1 MDSMNRGGGD
11 GFIVHGS
18 QGRGGRGAS
27 VERRINYWH
36 GMSWFIHR
44 WGHHCMGLLT
54 YVLVDRGWLGYIRTG
69 LRMMD
74 TVMDWLTCVFCWGWM
89 VIPSLDSRVT
99 ISMSSVMRSRR
110 GTVVAMMGGGVV
122 VAVLGVVDSGLY
134 GGGMA
139 SLYHLVADLQSQRR
153 GQVRSQHTQEEEV
166 HTD

>member
-1 MDSMNRGGGD
+1 
-11 GFIVHGS
+11 
-18 QGRGGRGAS
+18 
-27 VERRINYWH
+27 
-36 GMSWFIHR
+36 
-44 WGHHCMGLLT
+44 
-54 YVLVDRGWLGYIRTG
+54 
-69 LRMMD
+69 
-74 TVMDWLTCVFCWGWM
+74 M
-89 VIPSLDSRVT
+89 VIPSLDSRVA

-166 HTD
+166 HTDMKKQPSVSRYESSLCQVHHYSFQTKR

>member
-1 MDSMNRGGGD
+1 MLH
-11 GFIVHGS
+11 F
-18 QGRGGRGAS
+18 
-27 VERRINYWH
+27 
-36 GMSWFIHR
+36 SWNS
-44 WGHHCMGLLT
+44 
-54 YVLVDRGWLGYIRTG
+54 IRLHT
-69 LRMMD
+69 LNFP
-74 TVMDWLTCVFCWGWM
+74 CVFCWGWM

-166 HTD
+166 HTDMKKQPSVSRYESSLCQVHHYSFQTKR